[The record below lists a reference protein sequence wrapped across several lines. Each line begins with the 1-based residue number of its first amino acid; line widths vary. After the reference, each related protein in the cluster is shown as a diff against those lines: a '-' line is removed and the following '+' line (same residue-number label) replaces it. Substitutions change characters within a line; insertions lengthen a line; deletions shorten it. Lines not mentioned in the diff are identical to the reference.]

1 MDKAYGYTP
10 RSAFPPADSR
20 NVLIDVSNRRP
31 YAISQSPPAVV
42 RLVGHSN
49 IQCFSRVVAPK
60 GFYAI
65 PAEAGAGNSYICF
78 KLDPDEGAE
87 WVAGQIQ
94 HIFEHGGILKMAIKR
109 SVELRHAMPD
119 PFAAF
124 WKEGFQAKTVS
135 SRFSNH
141 LEIVDANRVL
151 AHTVRWE
158 LIGEIAVVLNLYAV
172 RAALFLVHLN

>member
-1 MDKAYGYTP
+1 M
-10 RSAFPPADSR
+10 
-20 NVLIDVSNRRP
+20 
-31 YAISQSPPAVV
+31 SQSLPAVV

-65 PAEAGAGNSYICF
+65 PAEAGAGNSYVCF
-78 KLDPDEGAE
+78 KPDPHEGVE

-94 HIFEHGGILKMAIKR
+94 HIFEQGGTLKMAIKR
-109 SVELRHAMPD
+109 SVELEPSMPD
-119 PFAAF
+119 PFASF

-141 LEIVDANRVL
+141 LEIVNSNRVL
-151 AHTVRWE
+151 AHTARWE
-158 LIGEIAVVLNLYAV
+158 LTDEIVVVLNLYSV
-172 RAALFLVHLN
+172 RAALFLAHLNLDSFLLGLIIDPLGWDDMTS